1 MLSALGE
8 LSRDRKISRAEIR
21 VDVFITLPF

>member
-1 MLSALGE
+1 MLSALGK

-21 VDVFITLPF
+21 ADVFTPLPF